1 MTAESIVSNSACL
14 IALERIEQLNLLPQ
28 VYPSIWI
35 PQAVKQE
42 IGFLTDWL
50 QVQTVQN
57 QALVSTLRTQV
68 GAGESEAIAL
78 ALEIK
83 NVPVLLDDKKARR
96 IAEQLNLQVTGTV
109 GLLLKAKKKGVI
121 PAIRPILDAL
131 EAVDFRI
138 SSNLRT
144 RALELAEEA

>member
-96 IAEQLNLQVTGTV
+96 IAEQLSLQVTGTV
-109 GLLLKAKKKGVI
+109 GLLLKAKKKSVI

-131 EAVDFRI
+131 EEVDFRI

>member
-1 MTAESIVSNSACL
+1 MTAKSIVSNSACL

-35 PQAVKQE
+35 PQAVQQE

-96 IAEQLNLQVTGTV
+96 IAEQLSLQVTGTV
-109 GLLLKAKKKGVI
+109 GLLLNAKKKSVI

-131 EAVDFRI
+131 EEVDFRI

>member
-35 PQAVKQE
+35 PQAVKRE

-109 GLLLKAKKKGVI
+109 GLLLKAKKKSVI

-131 EAVDFRI
+131 EEVDFRI
-138 SSNLRT
+138 SSKLRT
-144 RALELAEEA
+144 RALELAKEA